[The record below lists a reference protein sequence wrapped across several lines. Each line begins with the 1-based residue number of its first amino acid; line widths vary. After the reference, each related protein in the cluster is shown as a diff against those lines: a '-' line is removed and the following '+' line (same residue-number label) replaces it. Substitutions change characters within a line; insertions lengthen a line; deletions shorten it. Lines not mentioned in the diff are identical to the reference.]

1 MGDISIKGSS
11 KILRTGRVEP
21 FEITPLIGP
30 KGGGGKI
37 AGKQFKKF
45 KKIIKKTPGKQINKS
60 QKKKII
66 QQETSIKRK
75 FEAKGEEWKSPIK
88 LNKGGKV

>member
-11 KILRTGRVEP
+11 KILRTGGVEP

-60 QKKKII
+60 QKKKNFYIMVLCLMVVDGA
-66 QQETSIKRK
+66 KRS
-75 FEAKGEEWKSPIK
+75 G
-88 LNKGGKV
+88 N

>member
-11 KILRTGRVEP
+11 KILRTGGVEP

-66 QQETSIKRK
+66 TQQQSIWNKMGAKRETSR
-75 FEAKGEEWKSPIK
+75 SPIK